1 MRCLHWHRRGCS
13 NMQRHAAK
21 RLCHTTM
28 QRHTHWIAANQLFAP
43 DHILFVF
50 AYDVHVLLRVI
61 AMIAE
66 TLREATVWCLW
77 TSTVSKM
84 NEIPNPKKP
93 QVKKTLQEVGVSS
106 TESRDAFMNVDELRT
121 ESTGNVWEH
130 RNVCISEGTRRAR
143 GRRGSAH
150 YPKQT
155 ASSVKHGGDARKR
168 KSLQVW
174 LRYSNFPPPPLM
186 LRSFGSPTWT
196 GGFS

>member
-1 MRCLHWHRRGCS
+1 MPALAQERLQQYAEACGKKVVPHYNAAPHSLNRSQSAVCTGSHFVCFCVRRARFTQS
-13 NMQRHAAK
+13 NCNDCRNLK
-21 RLCHTTM
+21 RGHSL
-28 QRHTHWIAANQLFAP
+28 
-43 DHILFVF
+43 
-50 AYDVHVLLRVI
+50 VL
-61 AMIAE
+61 
-66 TLREATVWCLW
+66 
-77 TSTVSKM
+77 M
-84 NEIPNPKKP
+84 NGIPNPKKP

-174 LRYSNFPPPPLM
+174 LRYSNSPPPLM